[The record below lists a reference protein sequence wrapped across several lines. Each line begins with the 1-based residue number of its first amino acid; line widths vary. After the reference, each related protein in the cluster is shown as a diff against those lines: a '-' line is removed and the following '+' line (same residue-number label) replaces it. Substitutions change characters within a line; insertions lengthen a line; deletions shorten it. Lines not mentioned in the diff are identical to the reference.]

1 MSNPVDKQV
10 NDNSDAITLRQI
22 SAHFRQVVKY
32 LRSKWMVILIA
43 ALVGAVAGLGL
54 AIFKKTTY
62 SAVCSFVLDAG
73 DKDAMLGQYAGLAS
87 LAGVSLDGGGGLFQG
102 DNILELYKSRTM
114 IEKALLSTGDFDGKK
129 QMLIDRYIQSYHL
142 LEKWKDKDH
151 INSINFNGDPAK
163 FNRKQDSIISDLVKT
178 FNKKY
183 LSVSKPDKKLAIIVV
198 EVKSYDEL
206 FAKHFV
212 EKIVDNVNT
221 FFVQTKT
228 KKMSQNVQVLQ
239 HQADSVRAILNSS
252 ISGVASAADAA
263 PNANPLMQSLRVPSQ
278 RKQVDVQANTAIYGE
293 LIKNLEIAKVSL
305 RKETPLIQLIDTPTL
320 PLEDN
325 KITKIKGMLIGLVL
339 GGVLTAIWLSLKHFL
354 GEALQ

>member
-1 MSNPVDKQV
+1 
-10 NDNSDAITLRQI
+10 
-22 SAHFRQVVKY
+22 
-32 LRSKWMVILIA
+32 
-43 ALVGAVAGLGL
+43 
-54 AIFKKTTY
+54 
-62 SAVCSFVLDAG
+62 
-73 DKDAMLGQYAGLAS
+73 
-87 LAGVSLDGGGGLFQG
+87 
-102 DNILELYKSRTM
+102 
-114 IEKALLSTGDFDGKK
+114 
-129 QMLIDRYIQSYHL
+129 
-142 LEKWKDKDH
+142 
-151 INSINFNGDPAK
+151 
-163 FNRKQDSIISDLVKT
+163 
-178 FNKKY
+178 
-183 LSVSKPDKKLAIIVV
+183 
-198 EVKSYDEL
+198 
-206 FAKHFV
+206 
-212 EKIVDNVNT
+212 
-221 FFVQTKT
+221 
-228 KKMSQNVQVLQ
+228 MSQNVQVLQ